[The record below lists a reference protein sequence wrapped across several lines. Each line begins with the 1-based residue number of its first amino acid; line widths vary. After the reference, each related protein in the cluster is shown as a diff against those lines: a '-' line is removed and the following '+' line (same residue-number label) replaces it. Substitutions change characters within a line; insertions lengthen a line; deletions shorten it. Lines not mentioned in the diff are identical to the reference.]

1 MKKIVAFILTL
12 VMIFSLAACGG
23 DKKETETVKE
33 SQKLDY
39 ANMTSDDLL
48 KDIKDQKNVTLDEFA
63 ALVSTYSY
71 VTITDDLELEE
82 NITTEAIEKLKEN
95 GAKLPSPKEYVE
107 PLLKSEAPQVRGYA
121 ISNVGSLLG
130 VSDGHISAA
139 KEMLKNEKDPY
150 VICCAVRALANEG
163 GKDADIGAFLLNAA
177 KNENS
182 KVRKQAAMAIGSSW
196 NKDLDGAVDAM
207 ITLMSDSDKDVRS
220 RAYEYAGG
228 LGDEKIIEPI
238 VNMLSN
244 PEDAELHGNG
254 IDSLNKLWY
263 DFPFHENTSEAAYR
277 ATMDYF
283 KKTPRT
289 KDVPSWTAVGSLKN
303 KNDSHYEEWRAKAT
317 YFNADEFAQIM
328 TDIIKDTNANS
339 FARSGAVENIA
350 AHCSKETFDSLAA
363 VIDGLADKDAKDIQD
378 KYKSHAEKLNQ

>member
-12 VMIFSLAACGG
+12 GMIFSLAACGG
-23 DKKETETVKE
+23 NKKGTETVKG
-33 SQKLDY
+33 SKKLDY
-39 ANMTSDDLL
+39 ANMTADDLL
-48 KDIKDQKNVTLDEFA
+48 KDIKDQQNVTLDEFV

-82 NITTEAIEKLKEN
+82 NITTEAIKKLKEN
-95 GAKLPSPKEYVE
+95 GAKLPSPEEYVE

-130 VSDGHISAA
+130 VSDGHIAAA
-139 KEMLKNEKDPY
+139 KELLKTEKDPY

-163 GKDADIGAFLLNAA
+163 GKDADIGAFLLNSA

-182 KVRKQAAMAIGSSW
+182 KVRREAAMAIGSSW
-196 NKDLDGAVDAM
+196 NKGLDGAVDAM
-207 ITLMSDSDKDVRS
+207 ITLMSDPDKDVRS
-220 RAYEYAGG
+220 KAYGYAGG

-238 VNMLSN
+238 VNMLNN

-283 KKTPRT
+283 KTTPRT

-317 YFNADEFAQIM
+317 YFSADEFAQIM
-328 TDIIKDTNANS
+328 TEIIKDTNANG

-363 VIDGLADKDAKDIQD
+363 VIDGLNDKDAKDIQD
-378 KYKSHAEKLNQ
+378 KYKSQAEKLNQ

>member
-1 MKKIVAFILTL
+1 
-12 VMIFSLAACGG
+12 
-23 DKKETETVKE
+23 
-33 SQKLDY
+33 
-39 ANMTSDDLL
+39 
-48 KDIKDQKNVTLDEFA
+48 
-63 ALVSTYSY
+63 
-71 VTITDDLELEE
+71 
-82 NITTEAIEKLKEN
+82 
-95 GAKLPSPKEYVE
+95 
-107 PLLKSEAPQVRGYA
+107 
-121 ISNVGSLLG
+121 
-130 VSDGHISAA
+130 
-139 KEMLKNEKDPY
+139 MLN
-150 VICCAVRALANEG
+150 
-163 GKDADIGAFLLNAA
+163 
-177 KNENS
+177 
-182 KVRKQAAMAIGSSW
+182 
-196 NKDLDGAVDAM
+196 
-207 ITLMSDSDKDVRS
+207 
-220 RAYEYAGG
+220 
-228 LGDEKIIEPI
+228 
-238 VNMLSN
+238 N

-363 VIDGLADKDAKDIQD
+363 VIDGLTDKDAKDIQD
-378 KYKSHAEKLNQ
+378 KYKSQAEKLNQ

>member
-1 MKKIVAFILTL
+1 MKKIVAFLLTL
-12 VMIFSLAACGG
+12 GMIFSLAACGG
-23 DKKETETVKE
+23 GKKVDQASYGK
-33 SQKLDY
+33 
-39 ANMTSDDLL
+39 MTADDLL
-48 KDIKDQKNVTLDEFA
+48 KNIKDQKNVTLEEFTE
-63 ALVSTYSY
+63 LVSTLAYAG
-71 VTITDDLELEE
+71 ITDDMELEE
-82 NITTEAIEKLKEN
+82 NITTEAIKKLKDS
-95 GAKLPSPKEYVE
+95 GAKLPSPEEYVE

-130 VSDGHISAA
+130 VSDSHIAAA
-139 KEMLKNEKDPY
+139 KELLKTEKDPY
-150 VICCAVRALANEG
+150 VICCALQALANEG

-207 ITLMSDSDKDVRS
+207 ITLMGDSDNDVRS

-238 VNMLSN
+238 VTMLNN

-263 DFPFHENTSEAAYR
+263 DFPFHEKTSEAAYR

-283 KKTPRT
+283 KTTPRT
-289 KDVPSWTAVGSLKN
+289 KDVPSWTAIGSLKI

-328 TDIIKDTNANS
+328 TEIIKDANANS

-363 VIDGLADKDAKDIQD
+363 VIDGLTDKDAKDIQD
-378 KYKSHAEKLNQ
+378 KYKSQAEKLNQ

>member
-1 MKKIVAFILTL
+1 MKKIVAFLLTL
-12 VMIFSLAACGG
+12 GMIFSLAACGG
-23 DKKETETVKE
+23 GKKVDQASYGK
-33 SQKLDY
+33 
-39 ANMTSDDLL
+39 MTADDLL
-48 KDIKDQKNVTLDEFA
+48 KNIKDQKNVTLEEFTE
-63 ALVSTYSY
+63 LVSTLAYAG
-71 VTITDDLELEE
+71 ITDDMELEE
-82 NITTEAIEKLKEN
+82 NITTEAIKKLRDS
-95 GAKLPSPKEYVE
+95 GAKLPSPEEYVE

-130 VSDGHISAA
+130 VSDSHIAAA
-139 KEMLKNEKDPY
+139 KELLKTEKDPY
-150 VICCAVRALANEG
+150 VICCALQALANEG

-207 ITLMSDSDKDVRS
+207 ITLMGDSDNDVRS

-238 VNMLSN
+238 VTMLNN

-263 DFPFHENTSEAAYR
+263 DFPFHEKTSEAAYR

-283 KKTPRT
+283 KTTPRT
-289 KDVPSWTAVGSLKN
+289 KDVPSWTAIGSLKI

-328 TDIIKDTNANS
+328 TEIIKDANANS

-363 VIDGLADKDAKDIQD
+363 VIDGLTDKDAKDIQD
-378 KYKSHAEKLNQ
+378 KYKSQAEKLNQ

>member
-12 VMIFSLAACGG
+12 GMIFSLAACGG
-23 DKKETETVKE
+23 ENKETGTTSK
-33 SQKLDY
+33 KLDY
-39 ANMTSDDLL
+39 ANMTADDLL
-48 KDIKDQKNVTLDEFA
+48 KDIKDQQNVTLDEFV

-82 NITTEAIEKLKEN
+82 NITTEAIKKLKEN
-95 GAKLPSPKEYVE
+95 GAKLPSAAEYVE

-121 ISNVGSLLG
+121 ISNVGSFLG
-130 VSDGHISAA
+130 VSDSHIAAA
-139 KEMLKNEKDPY
+139 KELLKTENDPY
-150 VICCAVRALANEG
+150 VIRCAVQALANEG
-163 GKDADIGAFLLNAA
+163 GKDVDIGAFLLSSA
-177 KNENS
+177 KSENS
-182 KVRKQAAMAIGSSW
+182 IVRKQAAMAIGSSW

-207 ITLMSDSDKDVRS
+207 ITLMSDSDNDVRS

-238 VNMLSN
+238 VNMLNN

-263 DFPFHENTSEAAYR
+263 DFPFHEKTSEAAYR
-277 ATMDYF
+277 ETMDYF
-283 KKTPRT
+283 KTTPRT
-289 KDVPSWTAVGSLKN
+289 KDVPSWTAVGRLKK
-303 KNDSHYEEWRAKAT
+303 KNDSHYDEWRAKAT

-328 TDIIKDTNANS
+328 TEIIKDTNANS

-363 VIDGLADKDAKDIQD
+363 VIDGLTDKDAKSIQE
-378 KYKSHAEKLNQ
+378 KYKSQAEKLNK

>member
-12 VMIFSLAACGG
+12 GMIFSLAACGG
-23 DKKETETVKE
+23 DKKGTETVKE
-33 SQKLDY
+33 SKKLDY
-39 ANMTSDDLL
+39 ANMTADDLL
-48 KDIKDQKNVTLDEFA
+48 KDIKDQQNVTLDEFV
-63 ALVSTYSY
+63 ALASTYSY

-82 NITTEAIEKLKEN
+82 NITTEAIKKLKEN
-95 GAKLPSPKEYVE
+95 DAKLPSSSEYVE

-163 GKDADIGAFLLNAA
+163 GKDADIGAFLLNSA

-196 NKDLDGAVDAM
+196 NKSLDGAVDAM
-207 ITLMSDSDKDVRS
+207 ITLMGDSDKDVRS
-220 RAYEYAGG
+220 KAYGYAGG

-238 VNMLSN
+238 VTMLNN

-303 KNDSHYEEWRAKAT
+303 KNDSNYEEWRAKAT

-328 TDIIKDTNANS
+328 TDIIKDTNANG

-350 AHCSKETFDSLAA
+350 THCSKETFDSLAP
-363 VIDGLADKDAKDIQD
+363 VIDGLTDKDAKDIQD
-378 KYKSHAEKLNQ
+378 KYKIQAEKLNQ

>member
-39 ANMTSDDLL
+39 ANMTADDLL

-95 GAKLPSPKEYVE
+95 GAKLPSPEEDVE

-130 VSDGHISAA
+130 VSDSHIAAA
-139 KEMLKNEKDPY
+139 KELLKTEKDPY

-238 VNMLSN
+238 VTMLNN

-289 KDVPSWTAVGSLKN
+289 KDVPS
-303 KNDSHYEEWRAKAT
+303 
-317 YFNADEFAQIM
+317 
-328 TDIIKDTNANS
+328 
-339 FARSGAVENIA
+339 
-350 AHCSKETFDSLAA
+350 
-363 VIDGLADKDAKDIQD
+363 
-378 KYKSHAEKLNQ
+378 

>member
-12 VMIFSLAACGG
+12 GMVFSLAACGG
-23 DKKETETVKE
+23 DKKETGTTSK
-33 SQKLDY
+33 KLDY
-39 ANMTSDDLL
+39 ANMTADDLL
-48 KDIKDQKNVTLDEFA
+48 KDIKDQQNVTLDEYV

-71 VTITDDLELEE
+71 VTITDDMELED
-82 NITTEAIEKLKEN
+82 NITTEAINKLKEN
-95 GAKLPSPKEYVE
+95 GAKLPSAEEYVE
-107 PLLKSEAPQVRGYA
+107 PLLKNEAPQVRGYA

-130 VSDGHISAA
+130 VSDSHIAAA
-139 KEMLKNEKDPY
+139 KEMLKTEKDPY
-150 VICCAVRALANEG
+150 VICCAVDALANEG
-163 GKDADIGAFLLNAA
+163 GKDADIGAFLLNSA

-182 KVRKQAAMAIGSSW
+182 KVRREAAMAIGSSW

-238 VNMLSN
+238 VNMLNN
-244 PEDAELHGNG
+244 PEDADLHGNG

-283 KKTPRT
+283 KTTPRT

-328 TDIIKDTNANS
+328 TEIIKDTNANS

-350 AHCSKETFDSLAA
+350 AHCSKETFDSLAP
-363 VIDGLADKDAKDIQD
+363 VIDGLTDKDAKDIQD
-378 KYKSHAEKLNQ
+378 KYKIQAEKLNQ

>member
-1 MKKIVAFILTL
+1 MKKILAFILAIG
-12 VMIFSLAACGG
+12 MIFSLAACGK
-23 DKKETETVKE
+23 DKNETETVKG
-33 SQKLDY
+33 SKKLDY
-39 ANMTSDDLL
+39 ANMTADDLL
-48 KDIKDQKNVTLDEFA
+48 KDIKDQQNVTLDEFV

-71 VTITDDLELEE
+71 VTITDDLELED
-82 NITTEAIEKLKEN
+82 NITTEAIKKLKEN
-95 GAKLPSPKEYVE
+95 GAKLPSPSEYVE

-121 ISNVGSLLG
+121 ISNVGSILG
-130 VSDGHISAA
+130 VSDSHIAAA
-139 KEMLKNEKDPY
+139 KELLKNEKNPY

-163 GKDADIGAFLLNAA
+163 GKDADIGKFLLNSA

-196 NKDLDGAVDAM
+196 NKNLNGAVDTM

-228 LGDEKIIEPI
+228 LGDEKVIEPI
-238 VNMLSN
+238 VNMLNN

-263 DFPFHENTSEAAYR
+263 DFPFHESTSEAAYR

-283 KKTPRT
+283 KTTPRT
-289 KDVPSWTAVGSLKN
+289 KDVPSWTAVNSLKN
-303 KNDSHYEEWRAKAT
+303 KNDSHYDEWRAKAT
-317 YFNADEFAQIM
+317 YFNANEFAQIM
-328 TDIIKDTNANS
+328 TEIIKDTNANS

-363 VIDGLADKDAKDIQD
+363 VIDGLTDKDAKDIQD
-378 KYKSHAEKLNQ
+378 KYKSQAEKLNK

>member
-39 ANMTSDDLL
+39 ANMTADDLL

-95 GAKLPSPKEYVE
+95 GAKLPSPEEYVE

-130 VSDGHISAA
+130 VSDSHIAAA
-139 KEMLKNEKDPY
+139 KELLKTEKDPY

-163 GKDADIGAFLLNAA
+163 GKDVDIGAFLLNAA

-238 VNMLSN
+238 VTMLNN

-263 DFPFHENTSEAAYR
+263 DFPFHEKTSEAAYR

-328 TDIIKDTNANS
+328 TDIIKDTNANG

-350 AHCSKETFDSLAA
+350 VHCSKETFDSLAA
-363 VIDGLADKDAKDIQD
+363 VIDGLTDKDAKDIQD
-378 KYKSHAEKLNQ
+378 KYKIQAEKLNK

>member
-1 MKKIVAFILTL
+1 MKKILAFIL
-12 VMIFSLAACGG
+12 VIGMVFSLAACG
-23 DKKETETVKE
+23 DKEVTQTSYEK
-33 SQKLDY
+33 
-39 ANMTSDDLL
+39 MTAKDLL
-48 KDIKDQKNVTLDEFA
+48 KNIKDQQNVTLEEFTE
-63 ALVSTYSY
+63 LVSTFAY
-71 VTITDDLELEE
+71 VGITDEMELEE
-82 NITTEAIEKLKEN
+82 NITSEAIKTLRDN
-95 GAKLPSPKEYVE
+95 GAKLPSPEEYVE

-130 VSDGHISAA
+130 VSDNHIAAA
-139 KEMLKNEKDPY
+139 KELLKTEKDPY

-163 GKDADIGAFLLNAA
+163 GKNADIGAFLLNAA

-196 NKDLDGAVDAM
+196 NKGLDGAVDAM

-238 VNMLSN
+238 VTMLNN

-283 KKTPRT
+283 KTTPRT

-328 TDIIKDTNANS
+328 TEIIKDTNANS

-350 AHCSKETFDSLAA
+350 AHCSKEAFDSLAP
-363 VIDGLADKDAKDIQD
+363 VIDGLTDKDAKDIQD
-378 KYKSHAEKLNQ
+378 KYKSQAEKLNQ

>member
-12 VMIFSLAACGG
+12 GMIFSLAACGG
-23 DKKETETVKE
+23 GKKVDQTSYGK
-33 SQKLDY
+33 
-39 ANMTSDDLL
+39 MTADDLL
-48 KDIKDQKNVTLDEFA
+48 KNIKDQQNVTLEEFTE
-63 ALVSTYSY
+63 LVSTLAYAG
-71 VTITDDLELEE
+71 ITDDMELEE
-82 NITTEAIEKLKEN
+82 NITTEAIKKLKDS
-95 GAKLPSPKEYVE
+95 GAKLPSPEEYVE

-121 ISNVGSLLG
+121 ISNVGSILG

-139 KEMLKNEKDPY
+139 KEMLKNEKEPY

-196 NKDLDGAVDAM
+196 NKGLDGAVDTM

-220 RAYEYAGG
+220 KAYEYAGG

-238 VNMLSN
+238 VTMLNN

-263 DFPFHENTSEAAYR
+263 DFPFHEKTSEAAYR

-283 KKTPRT
+283 KTTPRT
-289 KDVPSWTAVGSLKN
+289 SNVPSWTAVGSLKN

-328 TDIIKDTNANS
+328 TEIIKDTNANS

-363 VIDGLADKDAKDIQD
+363 VIDGLTDKDAKSIQD
-378 KYKSHAEKLNQ
+378 KYKSQAEKLNQ

>member
-12 VMIFSLAACGG
+12 VMIFSLAACDG

-39 ANMTSDDLL
+39 ANMTADDLL

-95 GAKLPSPKEYVE
+95 GAKLPSPEEYVE

-130 VSDGHISAA
+130 VSDSHIAAA
-139 KEMLKNEKDPY
+139 KELLKTEKDPY

-163 GKDADIGAFLLNAA
+163 GKDADIGVFLLNAA

-238 VNMLSN
+238 VNMLNN

-363 VIDGLADKDAKDIQD
+363 VIDGLADKDATDIQD

>member
-1 MKKIVAFILTL
+1 MKKFLAFILAIGM
-12 VMIFSLAACGG
+12 VFSLAACGN
-23 DKKETETVKE
+23 KEVTQTSYEK
-33 SQKLDY
+33 
-39 ANMTSDDLL
+39 MTAEDLL
-48 KDIKDQKNVTLDEFA
+48 KNIKDQQNVTLEEFTE
-63 ALVSTYSY
+63 LVSTFAY

-82 NITTEAIEKLKEN
+82 NITSEAIKTLRDN
-95 GAKLPSPKEYVE
+95 GAKLPSPSEYVE

-130 VSDGHISAA
+130 VSDSHIAAA
-139 KEMLKNEKDPY
+139 KELLKTEKDPY
-150 VICCAVRALANEG
+150 VIRCALDALANEG
-163 GKDADIGAFLLNAA
+163 GKDADIGAFLLNSA
-177 KNENS
+177 KSENS
-182 KVRKQAAMAIGSSW
+182 KVRKHAAMAIGSSW
-196 NKDLDGAVDAM
+196 NKGLDGAVDAM

-220 RAYEYAGG
+220 RAYGYAGG

-238 VNMLSN
+238 VNMLNN

-277 ATMDYF
+277 ATMNYF

-289 KDVPSWTAVGSLKN
+289 SDVPSWTAVNSLKN
-303 KNDSHYEEWRAKAT
+303 KNDSHYDEWRAKAT

-328 TDIIKDTNANS
+328 TEIIKDTNANS

-350 AHCSKETFDSLAA
+350 AHCSKETFNSLAS
-363 VIDGLADKDAKDIQD
+363 VINGLTDKDAKSIQD
-378 KYKSHAEKLNQ
+378 KYKSQAEKLNK

>member
-1 MKKIVAFILTL
+1 MKKIVAFLLTL
-12 VMIFSLAACGG
+12 GMIFSLAACGG
-23 DKKETETVKE
+23 GKKVDQASYGK
-33 SQKLDY
+33 
-39 ANMTSDDLL
+39 MTADDLL
-48 KDIKDQKNVTLDEFA
+48 KNIKDQKNVTLEEFTE
-63 ALVSTYSY
+63 LVSTLAYAG
-71 VTITDDLELEE
+71 ITDDMELEE
-82 NITTEAIEKLKEN
+82 NITTEAIKKLKDS
-95 GAKLPSPKEYVE
+95 GAKLPSPEEYVE

-130 VSDGHISAA
+130 VSDSHIAAA
-139 KEMLKNEKDPY
+139 KELLKTEKDPY
-150 VICCAVRALANEG
+150 VICCALQALANEG

-207 ITLMSDSDKDVRS
+207 ITLMGDSDNDVRS

-238 VNMLSN
+238 VTMLNN

-283 KKTPRT
+283 KTTPRT
-289 KDVPSWTAVGSLKN
+289 KDVPSWTAIGSLKI

-328 TDIIKDTNANS
+328 TEIIKDANANS

-363 VIDGLADKDAKDIQD
+363 VIDGLTDKDAKDIQD
-378 KYKSHAEKLNQ
+378 KYKSQAEKLNQ